1 MDTEVELRHHAYA
14 HKFHTVEG
22 IQRTINAANWCQS
35 VGLNPPEIR
44 THSDL
49 QDLIEYANLVNV
61 TNVDINIE
69 YNNDIGR
76 MIYMSDKTPITNVL
90 AYVQI
95 PNPQSIALY
104 STIRIHDPLAVQ
116 KWQEARRGY
125 LYIEGK
131 KAVVRSYGKKG
142 HDIKDKIICKKN
154 TPTVYKKDNAF
165 LLDIASHL
173 CDRDYAN
180 IKGMTEVVEKE
191 AALFESGSEK
201 STEPLEEM
209 EIKDNCPDVHSYD
222 TSKVMY
228 IRNEIKRLAK
238 SIQTWFNYPIEIIR
252 KFKIGRA
259 HV

>member
-1 MDTEVELRHHAYA
+1 MSGNYRILLLVWLRTALCYADLFKQAEIRGGLLFERDTEKAAIINPSYMVYRRQLDLRGIQKSVALAKQFTREYGIFCETVKKTMDTEVELRHHAYA

-22 IQRTINAANWCQS
+22 IQRTINAKTWCQS

-49 QDLIEYANLVNV
+49 HDLIEYANLVNV

-116 KWQEARRGY
+116 KWQDARRGY
-125 LYIEGK
+125 LYIDGK
-131 KAVVRSYGKKG
+131 KA
-142 HDIKDKIICKKN
+142 
-154 TPTVYKKDNAF
+154 
-165 LLDIASHL
+165 L
-173 CDRDYAN
+173 
-180 IKGMTEVVEKE
+180 
-191 AALFESGSEK
+191 
-201 STEPLEEM
+201 
-209 EIKDNCPDVHSYD
+209 
-222 TSKVMY
+222 
-228 IRNEIKRLAK
+228 
-238 SIQTWFNYPIEIIR
+238 
-252 KFKIGRA
+252 
-259 HV
+259 